1 MTGSM
6 TRMRPDEADPSAYIV
21 GSVDSSGVS
30 ALIATHSITGATAS
44 LSTVVTLQV
53 MFNSSPTTLLP
64 VAVVAMLTNGNV
76 KSETRMVTVIMHYT
90 PDLGS
95 ITQKSNNI
103 LQLLLLLKYLYYYYY
118 YMDSL
123 DQCNI

>member
-1 MTGSM
+1 
-6 TRMRPDEADPSAYIV
+6 MRPDEADPSAYIV

-44 LSTVVTLQV
+44 LSNVVTLQV

-64 VAVVAMLTNGNV
+64 VAVVVMSTNGNV

-103 LQLLLLLKYLYYYYY
+103 IITITIT
-118 YMDSL
+118 S
-123 DQCNI
+123 